1 MLSEYTCDQ
10 LHGRDAS
17 VPFWWKYLH
26 RIRRY
31 WHFSKFNI
39 SGAAILGFHD
49 TWIWHASSWFSAS
62 WAVIPSLV
70 QISRT
75 IADNN
80 PHFIP
85 DVRLMTSCK
94 LTSGSDFGDVN
105 IYAWSFYI
113 LVPFFG
119 KIYIFNQHWD
129 NSILELLGKIVG
141 PPTKAHSG
149 WLSLVKISSW
159 SAYYDLS
166 NAKLKKWLS
175 SYWKLNVYL
184 QIYSLLTAHCN
195 NFVHIFTF
203 TNYVILM
210 CLASY
215 TVYNFL

>member
-119 KIYIFNQHWD
+119 KISSTSTEI
-129 NSILELLGKIVG
+129 I
-141 PPTKAHSG
+141 A
-149 WLSLVKISSW
+149 SW
-159 SAYYDLS
+159 SCWGKSWDHPRRPIQGGYPL
-166 NAKLKKWLS
+166 
-175 SYWKLNVYL
+175 
-184 QIYSLLTAHCN
+184 
-195 NFVHIFTF
+195 
-203 TNYVILM
+203 
-210 CLASY
+210 
-215 TVYNFL
+215 